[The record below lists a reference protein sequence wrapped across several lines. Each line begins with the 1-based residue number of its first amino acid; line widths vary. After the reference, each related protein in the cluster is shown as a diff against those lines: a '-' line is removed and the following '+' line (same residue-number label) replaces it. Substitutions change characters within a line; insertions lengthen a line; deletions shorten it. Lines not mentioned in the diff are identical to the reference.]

1 MNKKSIFLFIPFFF
15 SQLYIT
21 GLMLIISVLA
31 IIYSLVR
38 EKKLF
43 ISKELILISSIPL
56 LAFLS
61 LWFSLFLFG
70 EGNIYNILKDV
81 MYFIQAPIYFYFG
94 YITIRTKKNDIN
106 EVLKVVVLAITLL
119 SFVNILKMP
128 FQLSSLSLIGVYS
141 RVNFEFDNEFS
152 IFVILI
158 LRCLKFS
165 NSSLFTKKID
175 TLFLIVALISLGL
188 SFSRTNFVVALLIYF
203 VPYLDKFY
211 LLRKLMALFLFFV
224 VVNIFGGQLI
234 DTEVSDLE
242 SVTFVDKVKHSF
254 SEVIVRKLDTSK
266 DISDNWRGYEAY
278 MGVEKYLSGNPI
290 QLAIGQGLG
299 TNVKTPYWIFNGEYL
314 NVIPIFH
321 NGFITILLKSG
332 MIGLLSIFLFLWLLA
347 DTKEYKWRWKL
358 KPYTLCK
365 AALGYYIL
373 STTLVTH
380 GLFTKEAPFICL
392 FLLGS
397 ISAVLYLKKEEAIGL
412 GSKENS
418 A

>member
-1 MNKKSIFLFIPFFF
+1 MNKKSLFLFIPFFF

-56 LAFLS
+56 LAFIS
-61 LWFSLFLFG
+61 LWFSLFLFS

-81 MYFIQAPIYFYFG
+81 MYFVQAPIYFYFG
-94 YITIRTKKNDIN
+94 YITIRTKKYDIN
-106 EVLKVVVLAITLL
+106 EVLKVIVLAITLL

-158 LRCLKFS
+158 LRCLKFP
-165 NSSLFTKKID
+165 NDSLFTKKID

-203 VPYLDKFY
+203 VPYLEKIY
-211 LLRKLMALFLFFV
+211 LSRKLMALFLFFV
-224 VVNIFGGQLI
+224 VVNIFGGQFI
-234 DTEVSDLE
+234 DIEISDLE
-242 SVTFVDKVKHSF
+242 NVTFVEKVKHSF

-266 DISDNWRGYEAY
+266 EISDNWRGYEAY

-347 DTKEYKWRWKL
+347 NTKEYKGRWKL
-358 KPYTLCK
+358 KPYVLCK

-397 ISAVLYLKKEEAIGL
+397 ISALLYLKKEEAIGL
-412 GSKENS
+412 